1 MLVISSYIVLDLNK
15 ADLLVFLKPLSILSD
30 PVPGGEGIMSSEEN
44 YIRLGDIPQEVWITV
59 GVVGCVLL
67 SYCLCMR
74 QGYSD
79 NWIGSVPPGPTSL
92 PFIGEIKQRS
102 LTSHLISVSRLSAP
116 PPQVLQCEGSD
127 EQNVPPAR
135 QPGQVLCLQDQDRP
149 DPQQGLSRTPR
160 PGQHH
165 WADPP
170 LHPAGSRPQ
179 PAHLTLLRHG
189 G

>member
-1 MLVISSYIVLDLNK
+1 
-15 ADLLVFLKPLSILSD
+15 
-30 PVPGGEGIMSSEEN
+30 MSSEEN

-102 LTSHLISVSRLSAP
+102 LTSHLSTHLCVQAVCSTS
-116 PPQVLQCEGSD
+116 SS
-127 EQNVPPAR
+127 PA
-135 QPGQVLCLQDQDRP
+135 V
-149 DPQQGLSRTPR
+149 
-160 PGQHH
+160 
-165 WADPP
+165 
-170 LHPAGSRPQ
+170 
-179 PAHLTLLRHG
+179 
-189 G
+189 